1 MSLFAQFLSSFLHR
15 GIEVAF
21 AFWGGLDF
29 RVYFKSV
36 PFLCEKCPFLS
47 YLGCLEEAINPI
59 AKTGSFFARNW
70 KLVDKLWS
78 LPPQFKKMLCADLLQ
93 YFVFCWKML
102 FSLQPNNLGQAKPGP
117 GPALQGLCFWSKISS
132 ETVHCTVGVCFSLC
146 ITIKLEDN
154 ETNYFSII
162 SLLIRSYGICCWW
175 LCYKYLTKV
184 GYLTY

>member
-1 MSLFAQFLSSFLHR
+1 MCVLFQDSRLAVIQFPLSWFVEQSELQNRPTKCWFLNTGSSDFDKNIPLNDVRLELGICQEIFGAFYASKCHFLLNFCPLFLHR

-21 AFWGGLDF
+21 AFWGGLNF
-29 RVYFKSV
+29 RVNFKSV

-93 YFVFCWKML
+93 YFLIFAGKCCL
-102 FSLQPNNLGQAKPGP
+102 LYSQ
-117 GPALQGLCFWSKISS
+117 
-132 ETVHCTVGVCFSLC
+132 
-146 ITIKLEDN
+146 IT
-154 ETNYFSII
+154 
-162 SLLIRSYGICCWW
+162 
-175 LCYKYLTKV
+175 
-184 GYLTY
+184 